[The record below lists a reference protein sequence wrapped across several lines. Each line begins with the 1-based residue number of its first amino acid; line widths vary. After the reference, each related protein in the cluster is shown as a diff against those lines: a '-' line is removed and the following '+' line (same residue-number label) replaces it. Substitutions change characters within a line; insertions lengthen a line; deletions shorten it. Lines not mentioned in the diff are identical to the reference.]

1 LILLTIWAVIG
12 PVIVLERTSALESF
26 GRSRALVRGHGWT
39 VFAIVLITG
48 LLSSIA
54 SSILQTAFSFLPRFL
69 EILIGG
75 TIAQAVVAPL
85 MAIAIALTYFRLR
98 EAHDEPAAVPAET

>member
-1 LILLTIWAVIG
+1 VPAETRTDDPTEAVFQELLDSHFDGV
-12 PVIVLERTSALESF
+12 PDSEHL
-26 GRSRALVRGHGWT
+26 
-39 VFAIVLITG
+39 
-48 LLSSIA
+48 
-54 SSILQTAFSFLPRFL
+54 RFL
-69 EILIGG
+69 ELLIGG